1 VERLFVITGLEHP
14 NVGVQAIDI
23 EKVEGG
29 SFRLLPN
36 VSNPSDNALGI
47 VNQPGPLEFNDI
59 ESHVDWRQ
67 DEEELTPWPEHTVF
81 ASRNRA
87 VKSALSAIEAKLSAL
102 NHFAEFYYVIGPRI
116 NCDDEIFEREVD
128 AYRIS
133 LQQSRC
139 QLEIQLLAA

>member
-1 VERLFVITGLEHP
+1 VERLFVITGLEEHS
-14 NVGVQAIDI
+14 VGVQPINI
-23 EKVEGG
+23 ERIEGG
-29 SFRLLPN
+29 GFRLSAVP
-36 VSNPSDNALGI
+36 NPSDSALCI
-47 VNQPGPLEFNDI
+47 VNQPGTLEFDDI

-67 DEEELTPWPEHTVF
+67 DEEEVESWPEHTVF
-81 ASRNRA
+81 ASKNRA
-87 VKSALSAIEAKLSAL
+87 VKSALSAIEAKLSAT

-133 LQQSRC
+133 LRRSRL

>member
-1 VERLFVITGLEHP
+1 MERLFVITGLEEP
-14 NVGVQAIDI
+14 SVDVQAVDI

-36 VSNPSDNALGI
+36 LSNLSDSALGI
-47 VNQPGPLEFNDI
+47 VNQPGPLEFADI

-67 DEEELTPWPEHTVF
+67 DEEELESWPEHTVF
-81 ASRNRA
+81 ASRSRA

-102 NHFAEFYYVIGPRI
+102 NHFSEFYYVIGPRLE
-116 NCDDEIFEREVD
+116 CDDEVFEKEVD
-128 AYRIS
+128 AYRTS
-133 LQQSRC
+133 LQHSRC